1 MHKGR
6 PSIQSLMLSRLCVRT
21 SEANLD
27 LKCMPRVELL
37 ERYCRKKYYSKVL
50 KERIFGEDGSY
61 FVPSSDVKRK
71 KKPEGIDFDET
82 TKL

>member
-1 MHKGR
+1 
-6 PSIQSLMLSRLCVRT
+6 
-21 SEANLD
+21 
-27 LKCMPRVELL
+27 MPRVELL

-50 KERIFGEDGSY
+50 KERIFGEDRSY